1 MSSGSGGT
9 FGNSANDSYVYVGG
23 LPSSY
28 WARMSALTAPSA
40 MFLQRFNGYVR
51 NVLYGNCSCTRR
63 RAGLPLDGD
72 GYTTLTT
79 TDDACESPGVRHNC
93 TRRCLCV
100 GTDHG
105 PACDCSD
112 TGCNGGRSV
121 YATTSVGLHTAVAMK
136 IEDRNMHGW
145 PIFMTWIVLSTRKQ
159 RTFWHNTAVWRPSV
173 VRRTPFLYSASA

>member
-136 IEDRNMHGW
+136 IEDRNMHG
-145 PIFMTWIVLSTRKQ
+145 
-159 RTFWHNTAVWRPSV
+159 
-173 VRRTPFLYSASA
+173 